1 MKKALIYTG
10 AFISGLALLILA
22 ILVIG
27 LVTTPNS
34 TTLPDPMSDDTV
46 QMPPEDPDLPTT
58 PDPVPPEATEYST
71 YTDSSFNIELQ
82 YPSNWINSDEEIIP
96 GILQSFYPPQNAE
109 NPRSGG
115 VGIAAQAVGENTG
128 TVKEFTDFLLRLI
141 GGFGIVLGYTGLEI
155 MSQMDTTFDGSPALE
170 TVATVTHRGQEL
182 QMKAVSIV
190 KDGIGYLIVYV
201 ADVALYDDLLDT
213 AQEVIDSLT
222 IQPPSSSSLTVSEAS
237 TTPDQPDPGLA
248 SVEATRPK
256 TYEDP
261 SFNIKLQYPSNWGS
275 FDQEA
280 IPGLLKMFGP
290 PQNPLDSLSGG
301 VGIVARPLGEGAST
315 VEDFTD
321 SLLNLIEAARYL
333 GFVVEDFM
341 MEDPKETTLD
351 GSPALE
357 IVANVKY
364 MNWDLKMKAVTTVKD
379 GIGYLIGY
387 AADVAMY
394 DELLGTAQQVIDSFT
409 IGSN

>member
-34 TTLPDPMSDDTV
+34 TTMPDDTV

-222 IQPPSSSSLTVSEAS
+222 IQPPSSSSLTVSSAS
-237 TTPDQPDPGLA
+237 TTPDLPPPS
-248 SVEATRPK
+248 SVPSEATRYK
-256 TYEDP
+256 TYMDP
-261 SFNIKLQYPSNWGS
+261 SFEIQLQYPSDWGS
-275 FDQEA
+275 FNQET
-280 IPGLLKMFGP
+280 IPGLLQLFGP

-333 GFVVEDFM
+333 GFVVKDFM

-357 IVANVKY
+357 IVAKSS
-364 MNWDLKMKAVTTVKD
+364 
-379 GIGYLIGY
+379 I
-387 AADVAMY
+387 
-394 DELLGTAQQVIDSFT
+394 
-409 IGSN
+409 

>member
-34 TTLPDPMSDDTV
+34 TTMPDDTV

-182 QMKAVSIV
+182 QMKAVSTV

-201 ADVALYDDLLDT
+201 ADVAAVRRSAGHGPGGHRLTHYT
-213 AQEVIDSLT
+213 APKFKFAHSL
-222 IQPPSSSSLTVSEAS
+222 
-237 TTPDQPDPGLA
+237 
-248 SVEATRPK
+248 
-256 TYEDP
+256 
-261 SFNIKLQYPSNWGS
+261 
-275 FDQEA
+275 
-280 IPGLLKMFGP
+280 
-290 PQNPLDSLSGG
+290 
-301 VGIVARPLGEGAST
+301 
-315 VEDFTD
+315 
-321 SLLNLIEAARYL
+321 
-333 GFVVEDFM
+333 
-341 MEDPKETTLD
+341 
-351 GSPALE
+351 
-357 IVANVKY
+357 
-364 MNWDLKMKAVTTVKD
+364 
-379 GIGYLIGY
+379 
-387 AADVAMY
+387 
-394 DELLGTAQQVIDSFT
+394 
-409 IGSN
+409 

>member
-27 LVTTPNS
+27 LIVTPNS
-34 TTLPDPMSDDTV
+34 TTTPEPAPDGTV
-46 QMPPEDPDLPTT
+46 QIPPSDPDSPITT
-58 PDPVPPEATEYST
+58 DPVTGYST
-71 YTDSSFNIELQ
+71 YTNSSFNFQLQ
-82 YPSNWINSDEEIIP
+82 YPANWINSDEEEPIIP
-96 GILQSFYPPQNAE
+96 GILRSFYPPQNAE

-141 GGFGIVLGYTGLEI
+141 GGFGIVLGYTDLEI

-170 TVATVTHRGQEL
+170 TMATVTHRGLEL

-201 ADVALYDDLLDT
+201 ADVAMYESLEET
-213 AQEVIDSLT
+213 AQMIIDSLT
-222 IQPPSSSSLTVSEAS
+222 IQPPSSSSLTVSEVS

-248 SVEATRPK
+248 SVEATRRK

-261 SFNIKLQYPSNWGS
+261 SFNIQLQYPSDWVS
-275 FDQEA
+275 FNQET

-290 PQNPLDSLSGG
+290 PDSLSGG

-321 SLLNLIEAARYL
+321 SLLNLIEVARV
-333 GFVVEDFM
+333 GGVVEDFM
-341 MEDPKETTLD
+341 IVDQMKMTFD

-357 IVANVKY
+357 TVATVTY
-364 MNWDLKMKAVTTVKD
+364 MDWDLQVKAVTTVKD

>member
-27 LVTTPNS
+27 LIATPNS
-34 TTLPDPMSDDTV
+34 TMLPDPAPDGTV
-46 QMPPEDPDLPTT
+46 QIPPSDPDSSVTT
-58 PDPVPPEATEYST
+58 DPVTGYST
-71 YTDSSFNIELQ
+71 YTNSSFNFQLQ
-82 YPSNWINSDEEIIP
+82 YPSNWINSDEEEPIIP
-96 GILQSFYPPQNAE
+96 GILRSFYPPQNAE

-128 TVKEFTDFLLRLI
+128 TVKEFTDFLLGLI
-141 GGFGIVLGYTGLEI
+141 SSFGILLGYTDLEI

-182 QMKAVSIV
+182 QMMAVSTV

-201 ADVALYDDLLDT
+201 ADVALYDDLLET

-261 SFNIKLQYPSNWGS
+261 SFNIKLQYPSDWAS

-290 PQNPLDSLSGG
+290 PDSLSGG
-301 VGIVARPLGEGAST
+301 VGIVARPLGAGAST

-321 SLLNLIEAARYL
+321 SLLNLIKAAEFF
-333 GFVVEDFM
+333 GGVVEDFM
-341 MEDPKETTLD
+341 MEEDPKETTLD